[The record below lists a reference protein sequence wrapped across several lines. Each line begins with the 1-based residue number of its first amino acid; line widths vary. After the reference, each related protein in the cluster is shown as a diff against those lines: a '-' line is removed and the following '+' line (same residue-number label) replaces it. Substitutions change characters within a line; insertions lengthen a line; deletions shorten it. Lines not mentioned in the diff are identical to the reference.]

1 MSSPVGLQQRIPLN
15 NQIGL
20 IGLLLCAFSS
30 PLIMPLNIIAISE
43 KFIEATNGQ
52 VGLIATFETL
62 FISISSIILSRFV
75 NKINRKK
82 IFFIASLF
90 VMSGNFLTI
99 FAPEL
104 NFVIISRMIAGLGSG
119 AIVAT
124 VVATIARG
132 SNGQMTFALLNS
144 GVGVMGIMLPFL
156 LPIIIASNGMEGAY
170 SLHFLISLFTF
181 FFLYL
186 ITLDDSE
193 NDEINSMESYKGAS
207 GWIAMFGTAL
217 IFLAH
222 AGIFS
227 FSAKIGE
234 SLGISVTQIGY
245 IFMSGGVLTIFGPL
259 IAGFIGQ
266 RFGSLLPC
274 LLLVSVL
281 LVTGVII
288 PNITSPIIFY
298 MAVPICGMIPMILT
312 PFYLGAMAKLD
323 PTGGLAAAHPAF
335 STMGGAAGPV
345 VMGYVS
351 DWQGFTGIGW
361 VVLIVILLGTP
372 LISIALLEAD
382 KK

>member
-1 MSSPVGLQQRIPLN
+1 MSSVESLQKKIPIN

-43 KFIEATNGQ
+43 KFINATNGQ
-52 VGLIATFETL
+52 IGLIATFETL

-75 NKINRKK
+75 NKLNRKK
-82 IFFIASLF
+82 IFFVASLF
-90 VMSGNFLTI
+90 VMTGNFLTI

-104 NFVIISRMIAGLGSG
+104 NFVILSRMISGIGSG

-144 GVGVMGIMLPFL
+144 GVGVMGILLPFL

-186 ITLDDSE
+186 IKLESGE
-193 NDEINSMESYKGAS
+193 NDEINSMESYKGIS
-207 GWIAMFGTAL
+207 GWIAMFGTSL
-217 IFLAH
+217 VFLAH

-227 FSAKIGE
+227 FSAKIGAGI
-234 SLGISVTQIGY
+234 GISVTQIGY

-266 RFGSLLPC
+266 RFGSLIPC
-274 LLLVSVL
+274 LLLIIIL

-288 PNITSPIIFY
+288 PNVTSPIIFF
-298 MAVPICGMIPMILT
+298 MAVPICGMIPMIMT

-361 VVLIVILLGTP
+361 VVLITILMGIP
-372 LISIALLEAD
+372 LISIALMEAD